1 MNKLK
6 KDNVL
11 NFPSKMTE
19 IEREVEAI
27 VFAAAEPLSIETIE
41 TKISKNTDVL
51 KILQKLQTFYTNR
64 GINLVCISNKWS
76 FRTAQNLSS
85 LMSQQKTVE
94 KKLSK
99 AAIETLA
106 IIVYHQPVTRAEIE
120 EIRGVAF
127 GTNTLEILM
136 ELNWVK
142 PQGRKDIPGKPIQ
155 YGTTDDFL
163 SHFNL
168 QKLSDLPT
176 VDELGTAG
184 LIDTSSVDASIFGTG
199 KFYKEKQED
208 NEAEES
214 VDAVD
219 TAKAELDTLV
229 NNEATL
235 SEEFK
240 EKTAVIFEAA
250 VKSKLSDEIDRLE
263 TQYKEELAEE
273 VSSTKSELVEKVDS
287 YLNYV
292 VENWIKENEIA
303 IENGLR
309 TEIAEGFMDKL
320 KDLFTESYIQVP
332 ESKVDL
338 VDELAEQVEELE
350 TKLNETTQ
358 KVIDQS
364 GEIEEMT
371 KDRIINES
379 ASDLADTQVEK
390 LKSLVNDLDF
400 ENEEKFKEKVDTIKE
415 AHFSQETGS
424 SDESPMIEEDG
435 HDEVMET
442 SPNMERYV
450 STLKKTVSKN

>member
-176 VDELGTAG
+176 VAELGTAG

-208 NEAEES
+208 N
-214 VDAVD
+214 
-219 TAKAELDTLV
+219 
-229 NNEATL
+229 
-235 SEEFK
+235 
-240 EKTAVIFEAA
+240 
-250 VKSKLSDEIDRLE
+250 
-263 TQYKEELAEE
+263 
-273 VSSTKSELVEKVDS
+273 
-287 YLNYV
+287 
-292 VENWIKENEIA
+292 KENIYSD
-303 IENGLR
+303 I
-309 TEIAEGFMDKL
+309 
-320 KDLFTESYIQVP
+320 
-332 ESKVDL
+332 
-338 VDELAEQVEELE
+338 DEM
-350 TKLNETTQ
+350 LN
-358 KVIDQS
+358 
-364 GEIEEMT
+364 
-371 KDRIINES
+371 
-379 ASDLADTQVEK
+379 
-390 LKSLVNDLDF
+390 
-400 ENEEKFKEKVDTIKE
+400 
-415 AHFSQETGS
+415 
-424 SDESPMIEEDG
+424 
-435 HDEVMET
+435 
-442 SPNMERYV
+442 
-450 STLKKTVSKN
+450 STLKPESEE

>member
-64 GINLVCISNKWS
+64 GINLVCILNKWS

-85 LMSQQKTVE
+85 LMSQQKIVE

-199 KFYKEKQED
+199 KFYKEKQD
-208 NEAEES
+208 
-214 VDAVD
+214 
-219 TAKAELDTLV
+219 
-229 NNEATL
+229 
-235 SEEFK
+235 
-240 EKTAVIFEAA
+240 EK
-250 VKSKLSDEIDRLE
+250 
-263 TQYKEELAEE
+263 
-273 VSSTKSELVEKVDS
+273 
-287 YLNYV
+287 
-292 VENWIKENEIA
+292 KENIYSDIDEM
-303 IENGLR
+303 LSSS
-309 TEIAEGFMDKL
+309 L
-320 KDLFTESYIQVP
+320 K
-332 ESKVDL
+332 
-338 VDELAEQVEELE
+338 
-350 TKLNETTQ
+350 
-358 KVIDQS
+358 
-364 GEIEEMT
+364 
-371 KDRIINES
+371 
-379 ASDLADTQVEK
+379 
-390 LKSLVNDLDF
+390 NDDD
-400 ENEEKFKEKVDTIKE
+400 N
-415 AHFSQETGS
+415 
-424 SDESPMIEEDG
+424 
-435 HDEVMET
+435 
-442 SPNMERYV
+442 
-450 STLKKTVSKN
+450 

>member
-11 NFPSKMTE
+11 NFPLKMTE

-41 TKISKNTDVL
+41 SKISKNTDVL
-51 KILQKLQTFYTNR
+51 KILQKLKTFYTNR

-208 NEAEES
+208 
-214 VDAVD
+214 
-219 TAKAELDTLV
+219 K
-229 NNEATL
+229 
-235 SEEFK
+235 
-240 EKTAVIFEAA
+240 
-250 VKSKLSDEIDRLE
+250 
-263 TQYKEELAEE
+263 
-273 VSSTKSELVEKVDS
+273 
-287 YLNYV
+287 
-292 VENWIKENEIA
+292 KENIYSD
-303 IENGLR
+303 I
-309 TEIAEGFMDKL
+309 
-320 KDLFTESYIQVP
+320 
-332 ESKVDL
+332 
-338 VDELAEQVEELE
+338 DEM
-350 TKLNETTQ
+350 LN
-358 KVIDQS
+358 
-364 GEIEEMT
+364 
-371 KDRIINES
+371 
-379 ASDLADTQVEK
+379 
-390 LKSLVNDLDF
+390 
-400 ENEEKFKEKVDTIKE
+400 
-415 AHFSQETGS
+415 
-424 SDESPMIEEDG
+424 
-435 HDEVMET
+435 
-442 SPNMERYV
+442 
-450 STLKKTVSKN
+450 STLKPESDE

>member
-51 KILQKLQTFYTNR
+51 KILQKLQTFYANR
-64 GINLVCISNKWS
+64 GVNLVCISNKWS

-208 NEAEES
+208 
-214 VDAVD
+214 
-219 TAKAELDTLV
+219 K
-229 NNEATL
+229 
-235 SEEFK
+235 
-240 EKTAVIFEAA
+240 
-250 VKSKLSDEIDRLE
+250 
-263 TQYKEELAEE
+263 
-273 VSSTKSELVEKVDS
+273 
-287 YLNYV
+287 
-292 VENWIKENEIA
+292 KENIYSD
-303 IENGLR
+303 I
-309 TEIAEGFMDKL
+309 
-320 KDLFTESYIQVP
+320 
-332 ESKVDL
+332 
-338 VDELAEQVEELE
+338 DEM
-350 TKLNETTQ
+350 LN
-358 KVIDQS
+358 
-364 GEIEEMT
+364 
-371 KDRIINES
+371 
-379 ASDLADTQVEK
+379 
-390 LKSLVNDLDF
+390 
-400 ENEEKFKEKVDTIKE
+400 
-415 AHFSQETGS
+415 
-424 SDESPMIEEDG
+424 
-435 HDEVMET
+435 
-442 SPNMERYV
+442 
-450 STLKKTVSKN
+450 STLKPESDE